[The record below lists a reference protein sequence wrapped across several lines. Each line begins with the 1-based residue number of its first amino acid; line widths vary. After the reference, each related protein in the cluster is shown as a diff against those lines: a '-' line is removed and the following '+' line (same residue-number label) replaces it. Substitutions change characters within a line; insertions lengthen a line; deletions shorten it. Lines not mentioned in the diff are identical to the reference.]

1 MFGRRLLGAGI
12 RVTRLDADWRALD
25 VEMKLRFWNSNYV
38 GTHYGGSLYSMTDPF
53 YMLMLIE
60 NLGREYVVW
69 DKAATIRFKKPGV
82 GKMRAE
88 FRVSEEQ
95 INGIRESLKTERKVE
110 PVFMVE
116 VRDEGGVLLRRW
128 RRFCMCGGRRG
139 SERKGGGD
147 VVGAGGPRL
156 CLGVAD
162 GEIVGGR
169 GNPPSLGRG
178 RAPQTEDGASGF
190 YMA

>member
-1 MFGRRLLGAGI
+1 MLKRLKKRNMRLYMNVWPPFLGAGI

-88 FRVSEEQ
+88 FRLSEEQ
-95 INGIRESLKTERKVE
+95 ISGIRESLKTERKVE
-110 PVFMVE
+110 PVFVVE
-116 VRDEGGVLLRRW
+116 VRDEGGGVVAEVEKILHVRR
-128 RRFCMCGGRRG
+128 
-139 SERKGGGD
+139 K
-147 VVGAGGPRL
+147 
-156 CLGVAD
+156 D
-162 GEIVGGR
+162 GK
-169 GNPPSLGRG
+169 
-178 RAPQTEDGASGF
+178 
-190 YMA
+190 

>member
-1 MFGRRLLGAGI
+1 
-12 RVTRLDADWRALD
+12 
-25 VEMKLRFWNSNYV
+25 
-38 GTHYGGSLYSMTDPF
+38 MTDPF

-116 VRDEGGVLLRRW
+116 VRDEGGGVVAEVEKILHVRR
-128 RRFCMCGGRRG
+128 
-139 SERKGGGD
+139 K
-147 VVGAGGPRL
+147 
-156 CLGVAD
+156 D
-162 GEIVGGR
+162 GK
-169 GNPPSLGRG
+169 
-178 RAPQTEDGASGF
+178 
-190 YMA
+190 